1 MHHKLL
7 GLGMVG
13 LALATSG
20 CKVVDKLKDAVDG
33 ENDSYCEAVCDWAV
47 ACADDGTQSRTAD
60 EMMAL
65 CIEQTEAQD
74 PGCGGAEDG
83 LSIEQ
88 AAFLNECTADQ
99 LAQSCAGL
107 TGDEEDIVKGTPPV
121 ATCMVAYGQGSD
133 TLISAVDDL
142 PGSVTELNDI
152 QVYKTYNVARNA
164 VLADGAEICERF
176 EETMCGYMTE
186 CLVEKGGIDV
196 GADIEQA
203 TTDACIESVF
213 GGITDQCIAEG
224 RYDSTIPVDYN
235 PARWGAEECMDDWD
249 ETAASTSA
257 CDVFTSTPSAKCAL
271 AFTSVDQANAILEG
285 LVGFAGD
292 YGVTP

>member
-1 MHHKLL
+1 MHNKLL

-20 CKVVDKLKDAVDG
+20 CKLVDKLKDAVDG
-33 ENDSYCEAVCDWAV
+33 ENQSYCEAACEWAV
-47 ACADDGTQSRTAD
+47 ACADDGTQARTA
-60 EMMAL
+60 EELMAD

-74 PGCGGAEDG
+74 GDCGGAEDG
-83 LSIEQ
+83 LAIDD
-88 AAFLNECTADQ
+88 AALLNECTADQ
-99 LAQSCAGL
+99 VAQACAGL
-107 TGDEEDIVKGTPPV
+107 TGEEEDIVKGTPPV

-142 PGSVTELNDI
+142 PNSVTELNDI

-164 VLADGAEICERF
+164 VLSDGAEICERF

-203 TTDACIESVF
+203 TTDACIENVF
-213 GGITDQCIAEG
+213 GGITDSCISEG

-235 PARWGAEECMDDWD
+235 PARWGAEQCMDDWD
-249 ETAASTSA
+249 STAESTSA

-271 AFTSVDQANAILEG
+271 AFSSAEQAESVFTG
-285 LVGFAGD
+285 LISFAGD
-292 YGVTP
+292 YSVTP